1 MSIHQLN
8 MYGMDMVEVAIE
20 RLKAF
25 EPKEGYFL
33 AFSGGKDSVTIK
45 TLADMAGVKYDAHYQ
60 VTSVDPPELVRFVKT
75 FPDVHFDFPTDS
87 EGKVITMWNLI
98 PKKAMLPTRIMRYC
112 CAALKEGA
120 GEGRFVVTGVRKDES
135 VRRAATRGGLELG
148 EKKTDK
154 RELLD
159 PDNPTPEMFY
169 HCRAYYR
176 KVLNPIID
184 WTTDEVWEFI
194 KEYKVRYC
202 CLYDQGYKR
211 LGCIGCPMA
220 TREARLNEFKRYPK
234 YRENYIRAI
243 KRLVQA
249 NKEKGNKQFIVGD
262 DPEDIMRWWL
272 ELDKKFPDVEQ
283 EHI

>member
-25 EPKEGYFL
+25 EPEEGYYL
-33 AFSGGKDSVTIK
+33 AFSGGKDSVTVK
-45 TLADMAGVKYDAHYQ
+45 ALADMAGVKYDAHYR
-60 VTSVDPPELVRFVKT
+60 VTSVDPPELVKFVKS
-75 FPDVHFDFPTDS
+75 FPDVEFEFPVDD
-87 EGKVITMWNLI
+87 EGRVITMWNLI
-98 PKKAMLPTRIMRYC
+98 PKRAMLPTQVVRYC
-112 CAALKEGA
+112 CAALKESG

-148 EKKTDK
+148 EKKSD
-154 RELLD
+154 RRDLLD

-169 HCRAYYR
+169 HCRTYYR

-194 KEYKVRYC
+194 KEYQVRYC
-202 CLYDQGYKR
+202 CLYDEGYTR

-220 TREARLNEFKRYPK
+220 TTEARLNEFKRYPK
-234 YRENYIRAI
+234 YKENYMRAI
-243 KRLVQA
+243 KKLMENNRR
-249 NKEKGNKQFIVGD
+249 KGIGD
-262 DPEDIMRWWL
+262 RFTSPEEMFDWWVTRGIAPN
-272 ELDKKFPDVEQ
+272 DKQ